1 MYDFVNQG
9 SFSVVNMGNN
19 SNISDSAHCGGV
31 NWGAFC
37 ARLRTR
43 ESTTFFVVN
52 RGFNVLREF
61 NFSQG
66 VWNGIFAE

>member
-1 MYDFVNQG
+1 MIL
-9 SFSVVNMGNN
+9 STRVVFPW
-19 SNISDSAHCGGV
+19 STWAIIAIFLIPLIVGGV
-31 NWGAFC
+31 NWGAFY

-66 VWNGIFAE
+66 VWNGIFAG

>member
-1 MYDFVNQG
+1 
-9 SFSVVNMGNN
+9 VV
-19 SNISDSAHCGGV
+19 GV
-31 NWGAFC
+31 NWGAFY

-66 VWNGIFAE
+66 VWNGIFAV